1 MTINQAKKII
11 LEQIE
16 NQKSQTFLIEGS
28 YKVGQLALAKTIIQN
43 YNQDNSQ
50 DVFWV
55 DKNAEKSSIGLSEIE
70 IIKHHINQTPLYSK
84 YNFFII
90 NNADLLNKEAQNSL
104 LKVIEEPGKNSIILL
119 LSTYHQLLPTIYSR
133 CLNLYLDPIDPITDL
148 SLGHYD
154 LQLEMNKDVDL
165 YNTVEQIWLDY
176 INFLQSDEIEIFNYV
191 QKVNDYSMEL
201 FLFVLESIH
210 FIISLAHTDNSSY
223 TKIRLPKNLN
233 KILDN
238 IVPQINAQ
246 KNYKILKDLQSL
258 KKTIL
263 FSNSKNILAI
273 EKFLISNKI
282 HI

>member
-28 YKVGQLALAKTIIQN
+28 YKVGQLALVREIIQN

-55 DKNAEKSSIGLSEIE
+55 DKDLEKYSIGLPDIQ

-90 NNADLLNKEAQNSL
+90 NNADFLNKEAQNSL

-119 LSTYHQLLPTIYSR
+119 LTTYHQLLPTIYSR
-133 CLNLYLDPIDPITDL
+133 CLNLYLDPIYPITDL
-148 SLGHYD
+148 SLGHSD
-154 LQLEMNKDVDL
+154 LQLEMQKDVAL
-165 YNTVEQIWLDY
+165 YNTIKQIWLDY
-176 INFLQSDEIEIFNYV
+176 LSFLQADEIEIFNYTTKI
-191 QKVNDYSMEL
+191 QNHPIEL
-201 FLFVLESIH
+201 VLFIIESIH
-210 FIISLAHTDNSSY
+210 FLIALAHTDNSSY

-233 KILDN
+233 QILDN
-238 IVPQINAQ
+238 IITKTKVQQ
-246 KNYKILKDLQSL
+246 NYKILKDLQSL

-282 HI
+282 